1 MLRAMFGRSSPL
13 RARLSAAAA
22 LTLGLAAAP
31 AVHAD
36 DKSYTLV
43 TEGSSSS
50 VKVGADGKFA
60 LHIKPA
66 AGYHVNKEGPFK
78 ILLSGDR
85 VKPAI
90 DKLERKHAKD
100 GNVESP
106 RFEVALKGLEAGAG
120 KLQADAT
127 FVICSET
134 VCERRVE
141 KLALAVDVKP

>member
-1 MLRAMFGRSSPL
+1 MSGRSSSL
-13 RARLSAAAA
+13 CARVYAAAA
-22 LTLGLAAAP
+22 AFALGLAATP
-31 AVHAD
+31 AARAD
-36 DKSYTLV
+36 EKSYTLV
-43 TEGSSSS
+43 TDGSSSS

-78 ILLSGDR
+78 IVLSGDR
-85 VKPAI
+85 VKPAL
-90 DKLERKHAKD
+90 DRLERKHAKD

-106 RFEVALKGLEAGAG
+106 RFEVALKGVEAGAG

>member
-1 MLRAMFGRSSPL
+1 MLARLSPL
-13 RARLSAAAA
+13 RARVALAAAA
-22 LTLGLAAAP
+22 LAVAALAAP
-31 AVHAD
+31 AAHAD

-43 TEGSSSS
+43 TDGSSSS

-78 ILLSGDR
+78 IVLSGDR

-90 DKLERKHAKD
+90 EKLERKHAKD
-100 GNVESP
+100 GDVESP